1 MLPVQLH
8 SDEILSH
15 ILSHDTTILIGET
28 GSGKSTQIPQLL
40 LKYGKIAVTQPRRVA
55 AINLATR
62 VAQETNSRVG
72 DTIGYS
78 VRFDHRVSSK
88 TRCKYVTDGMLL
100 RELINDKQLKNYD
113 TIIIDEAHE
122 RTVLTDLLLGFLKEL
137 QQQRKLRII
146 IMSATLNAEAFSH
159 FFHSAPILHIHGRRF
174 PVQQLYLR
182 EQCDDL
188 VEIAIRSVVQI
199 NAGEPLGDVLC
210 FLPGQEEI
218 DRAVSFLQRI
228 APEIEKRGFP
238 SMVAMP
244 LYASL
249 PPSEQLKVFQKI
261 KTKGSSSKQKY
272 RKVIFCT
279 NVAETSVTVP
289 GVKYVVDSGLRRVK
303 VWRHA
308 LNLSTLLTV
317 PVSRASAEQRS
328 GRAGRESPGK
338 SFRLFQESDF
348 DKMPLITEPE
358 IARCDV
364 TEPILLLKRHGVN
377 DVLNWSW
384 FEHPGK
390 ESVLQALSELLLLGA
405 LDGKGA
411 LTPLGYRMSA
421 LPLPPQLGVV
431 LITAQDK
438 EKHCLDACIDIVA
451 CLSVENLLLT
461 PPWEQRDIVNERRI
475 AICHR
480 ASRWGDLV
488 LFKELWDHYFKD
500 AVTGDDKKT
509 LCQELFINQ
518 RAMRQVQKVRAQ
530 LRGLFQL
537 DQDPDPSAHHSLGT
551 QDIPGIIT
559 CFLSGFPKNLAILHP
574 DSSYK
579 IVTSGETI
587 QPHPA
592 STLFTQRKADCPAI
606 LYTEYVYTSKGYARN
621 VSRLDLSWLS

>member
-40 LKYGKIAVTQPRRVA
+40 LAYGKIAVTQPRRVA

-62 VAQETNSRVG
+62 VAQETQSRVG

-78 VRFDHRVSSK
+78 VRFDHKLSSK
-88 TRCKYVTDGMLL
+88 TKCKYVTDGMLL
-100 RELINDKQLKNYD
+100 RELVSDKQLKNYD
-113 TIIIDEAHE
+113 TVIIDEAHE
-122 RTVLTDLLLGFLKEL
+122 RTVLTDLLIGFLKEL
-137 QQQRKLRII
+137 QQQRKLRIV
-146 IMSATLNAEAFSH
+146 IMSATLNAESFSR
-159 FFHSAPILHIHGRRF
+159 FFHNAPILHVRGRRF

-182 EQCDDL
+182 EPCDDL
-188 VEIAIRSVVQI
+188 VEIAIRCVVQI

-218 DRAVSFLQRI
+218 DRAVTFLERI
-228 APEIEKRGFP
+228 TPEIRQRGFP
-238 SMVAMP
+238 LMVGMP

-249 PPSEQLKVFQKI
+249 PPSEQLRVFQKV
-261 KTKGSSSKQKY
+261 KGKQQS

-279 NVAETSVTVP
+279 NVAETSITVP

-317 PVSRASAEQRS
+317 PVSRASAQQRS
-328 GRAGRESPGK
+328 GRAGRECAGK
-338 SFRLFQESDF
+338 SYRLFQESDF
-348 DKMPLITEPE
+348 EKMPLVTEPE

-390 ESVLQALSELLLLGA
+390 ESILQALGELLLLGA
-405 LDGKGA
+405 LDARGS
-411 LTPLGYRMSA
+411 LTPLGYRMSS
-421 LPLPPQLGVV
+421 LPLPPQLSVV
-431 LITAQDK
+431 LIAAEDK
-438 EKHCLDACIDIVA
+438 QKHCLDTCIDIVA

-488 LFKELWDHYFKD
+488 LYKELWDRYFKD
-500 AVTGDDKKT
+500 SPAGDDKRT
-509 LCQELFINQ
+509 LCQELYVNQ
-518 RAMRQVQKVRAQ
+518 RAMRQVQKVRGQ
-530 LRGLFQL
+530 LRGLFRL
-537 DQDPDPSAHHSLGT
+537 HEDPDTSAYHALET
-551 QDIPGIIT
+551 EEIPAVIT
-559 CFLSGFPKNLAILHP
+559 CFLSGYPKNLAILHP
-574 DSSYK
+574 DRSYK
-579 IVTSGETI
+579 IVTTGETV

-592 STLFTQRKADCPAI
+592 STLFTQRKTDCPAI

-621 VSRLDLSWLS
+621 VSRLDLSWLGS